1 MITAILIIILLVM
14 SVAIFYA
21 GVRVGVNAMGK
32 RLIDIADAILNAI
45 AESPIPTEQKLE
57 LIEKLKA
64 AAEPLKEAGK
74 ALNDK

>member
-14 SVAIFYA
+14 SVAIFFA
-21 GVRVGVNAMGK
+21 GVWVGAKAMGK

-45 AESPIPTEQKLE
+45 AESPMPIEQKLE

-64 AAEPLKEAGK
+64 TAEPIKEAAQAPK
-74 ALNDK
+74 